1 MRCQSCSYV
10 YDHRKQYRCPKCKT
24 APDTEMDAPDLFK
37 PVDPADLP
45 APKIERPHL
54 SVSQMKMYLRCPRQ
68 YEYRYMQGIKERP
81 AGAMIQGGAFH
92 ETVEDNL
99 VQKIQSHTDLPLSE
113 MTDRAAQHFDDK
125 VQKEPDIQWKE
136 DKPSDLKDETVLL
149 VKTHHKELA
158 PVLKPALVEH
168 EFRLN
173 VGDTHDL
180 KGVIDLVETSGVVV
194 DHKTF
199 AKTPSQGDVDR
210 DLQLTAYA
218 LARNLEDSP
227 APELR
232 LDVVVKNK
240 TPKTVQ
246 LKTTRTEND
255 LMWFVTMFTQIEQ
268 AIKSGVFPPNPTGW
282 HCSKEMCGYWD
293 RCKTRV

>member
-1 MRCQSCSYV
+1 MM
-10 YDHRKQYRCPKCKT
+10 T
-24 APDTEMDAPDLFK
+24 APVPTAPEPIVVPGPPADLFK
-37 PVDPADLP
+37 PVDPVDLP
-45 APKIERPHL
+45 APVAKRPHL
-54 SVSQMKMYLRCPRQ
+54 SVSQMKMYSRCPRQ
-68 YEYRYMQGIKERP
+68 YEYRYLYGLKERP

-92 ETVEDNL
+92 ETIEDNL
-99 VQKIQSHTDLPLSE
+99 TQKIQTHTDLPMTE
-113 MTDRAAQHFDDK
+113 MTDRAAQHWDDK
-125 VQKEPDIQWKE
+125 LQKEPDIQWKD
-136 DKPSDLKDETVLL
+136 DKPGDLKDETVLL

-158 PVLKPALVEH
+158 PALSPKLVEH
-168 EFRLN
+168 EFRLP

-180 KGVIDLVETSGVVV
+180 LGYIDLVETTDVVV

-218 LARNLEDSP
+218 LARSLEGEP

-240 TPKTVQ
+240 TPKAVQ
-246 LKTTRTEND
+246 IKTTRPENS
-255 LMWFVTMFTQIEQ
+255 LLWFVTMFTQIEA

-293 RCKTRV
+293 RCMTRI